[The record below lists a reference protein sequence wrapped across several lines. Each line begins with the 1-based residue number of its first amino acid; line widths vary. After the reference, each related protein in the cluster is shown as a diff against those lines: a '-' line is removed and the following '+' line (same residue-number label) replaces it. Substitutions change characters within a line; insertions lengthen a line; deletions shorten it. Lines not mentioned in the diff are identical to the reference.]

1 MYLSCYTINIIS
13 KICTSMFK
21 KIAVLGVMV
30 GTFFALGMGWTF
42 AQSGSDMPRQSLTIN
57 ENGKVSLQGAKV
69 VSIDGSVINATISWG
84 GSSGFSGVIKTDAS
98 TEFIR
103 RNGGRTSMS
112 EIAPGHY
119 IAVEGMLDTSASKPT
134 VIAKVVRDWSVMK
147 MEINPFGVVSSI
159 DATAKT
165 FMLKTQ
171 ERGVLKVLVSD
182 NTVFTKGSAPAT
194 FSTLKVGDM
203 LSVNGLLEQSTNT
216 LQANRIKIR
225 VQDRRVFEGGRL
237 KTAYTGSSTPASIV
251 ATFGKIDYTVNVSSD
266 TSVLN
271 FRWARVN
278 LSDFKQGDHV
288 RVYGAAD
295 GTTIDATVVRDV
307 SLR

>member
-1 MYLSCYTINIIS
+1 
-13 KICTSMFK
+13 
-21 KIAVLGVMV
+21 
-30 GTFFALGMGWTF
+30 
-42 AQSGSDMPRQSLTIN
+42 MPRQSLTIN
-57 ENGKVSLQGAKV
+57 ENGRVSLQGAKV
-69 VSIDGSVINATISWG
+69 VSVEGATINATISWG
-84 GSSGFSGVIKTDAS
+84 GSSGFSGIIKTDAS
-98 TEFIR
+98 TEFVR

-112 EIAPGHY
+112 EIVPGHY
-119 IAVEGMLDTSASKPT
+119 IAVEGVLDTSASKPT
-134 VIAKVVRDWSVMK
+134 VIAKVVRDWSVLK

-159 DATAKT
+159 DTAAKT

-182 NTVFTKGSAPAT
+182 ATVFTKGNTAASFSA
-194 FSTLKVGDM
+194 LKVGDM
-203 LSVNGLLEQSTNT
+203 LSVNGLLEQNTST
-216 LQANRIKIR
+216 LQANRVKIR

-237 KTAYTGSSTPASIV
+237 KTPVTGSSTPASLV
-251 ATFGKIDYTVNVSSD
+251 VTFGKIDYTVNVSSD

-271 FRWARVN
+271 FRWAQVN
-278 LSDFKQGDHV
+278 LSDFKAGDHI